1 MWIAQSSLREIRRER
16 TVYARAQ
23 RRTIGTATAAPTRA
37 PTPAPP
43 RKPKADA
50 DRAPSP
56 QAATMGRPCGR
67 QAGDA
72 SQADREL
79 PGGMTGGNVNGGG
92 GVERN
97 VERVMTKIKFESVFA
112 PAMEGHGQ
120 RSIILRVD
128 GEEVW
133 EGHIG
138 QGEIVNI
145 NVTLPIQTLSVE
157 LGTRRFDEHG
167 NPDGFLNYKHLV
179 EIPHPS
185 EEDVWKVTLFDDN
198 MTRALFRS
206 RIDGLGGK
214 FELEVSFHG

>member
-1 MWIAQSSLREIRRER
+1 MGGAGPVRRWSGPR
-16 TVYARAQ
+16 
-23 RRTIGTATAAPTRA
+23 GTAGPSKDAGVAAHFCRTSYSSSRA
-37 PTPAPP
+37 VLPATSTSCGWGGN
-43 RKPKADA
+43 AFNHF
-50 DRAPSP
+50 
-56 QAATMGRPCGR
+56 GR

>member
-1 MWIAQSSLREIRRER
+1 MA
-16 TVYARAQ
+16 
-23 RRTIGTATAAPTRA
+23 
-37 PTPAPP
+37 
-43 RKPKADA
+43 
-50 DRAPSP
+50 
-56 QAATMGRPCGR
+56 
-67 QAGDA
+67 
-72 SQADREL
+72 
-79 PGGMTGGNVNGGG
+79 
-92 GVERN
+92 
-97 VERVMTKIKFESVFA
+97 KIKFESVFA

-128 GEEVW
+128 DEEVW

-138 QGEIVNI
+138 QGEFADI
-145 NVTLPIQTLSVE
+145 NVTLPIQTLFVE

-179 EIPHPS
+179 EIPHPA

-206 RIDGLGGK
+206 RIEGLGGK

>member
-1 MWIAQSSLREIRRER
+1 
-16 TVYARAQ
+16 
-23 RRTIGTATAAPTRA
+23 
-37 PTPAPP
+37 
-43 RKPKADA
+43 
-50 DRAPSP
+50 
-56 QAATMGRPCGR
+56 
-67 QAGDA
+67 
-72 SQADREL
+72 
-79 PGGMTGGNVNGGG
+79 MTGGNVNGGG

-128 GEEVW
+128 GEAVW